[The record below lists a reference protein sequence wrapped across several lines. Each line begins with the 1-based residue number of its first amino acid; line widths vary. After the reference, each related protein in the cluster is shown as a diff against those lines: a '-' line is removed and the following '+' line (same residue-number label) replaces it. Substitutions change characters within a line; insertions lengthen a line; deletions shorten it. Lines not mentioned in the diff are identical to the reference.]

1 MRRRSDMFLGEI
13 GMKWAWLLL
22 GVVLS
27 GCTSVAEIEQSPE
40 TLSVMSGKSPK
51 EYTDCLLAKL
61 ASSRKPSV
69 IEPHKDGLRV
79 IVPQKMSS
87 GPAAV
92 ITVDPRSNG
101 SSIKVQEHLQ
111 NFPLRPGDVRNA
123 ATACISG

>member
-1 MRRRSDMFLGEI
+1 
-13 GMKWAWLLL
+13 MKWAWLVM

-27 GCTSVAEIEQSPE
+27 GCTSVADIEHSPE
-40 TLSVMSGKSPK
+40 TLSVISGKTPR

-61 ASSRKPSV
+61 ADSRSPSTV
-69 IEPHKDGLRV
+69 EPHKDGFRV

-92 ITVDPRSNG
+92 VTVDERSSG
-101 SSIKVQEHLQ
+101 SSIKLQEHLQ
-111 NFPLRPGDVRNA
+111 NFPLRPGDVRKA

>member
-1 MRRRSDMFLGEI
+1 
-13 GMKWAWLLL
+13 MKWAWLVVGM

-27 GCTSVAEIEQSPE
+27 GCTSVAEIEHSPE
-40 TLSVMSGKSPK
+40 TLSVISGKTPK
-51 EYTDCLLAKL
+51 QYTDCLVAKL
-61 ASSRKPSV
+61 ADTRKPSTV
-69 IEPHKDGLRV
+69 EPHKEGFRV

-92 ITVDPRSNG
+92 ITIDERSSG

-111 NFPLRPGDVRNA
+111 NFPLRPGDVRKA

>member
-1 MRRRSDMFLGEI
+1 MR
-13 GMKWAWLLL
+13 WAWLVM

-27 GCTSVAEIEQSPE
+27 GCTSVAEIEKSPE
-40 TLSVMSGKSPK
+40 TLSVISGKTPK

-61 ASSRKPSV
+61 APSRKPSLV
-69 IEPHKDGLRV
+69 ERHKDGYRV
-79 IVPQKMSS
+79 IVPQKLSS

-92 ITVDPRSNG
+92 VTVDERSTG

-111 NFPLRPGDVRNA
+111 NFPLRPGDVRQA